1 MTQKS
6 SLDAATLARWR
17 QDIVF
22 KDNVL
27 GDDYTFHS
35 TWGIFS
41 PESIDEGSR
50 LLLEHVDFKAT
61 EGTTVFVIEYIQI
74 GVFLMNR
81 RVTR

>member
-1 MTQKS
+1 MNKPA
-6 SLDAATLARWR
+6 LDAATLARWR

-41 PESIDEGSR
+41 PESLDEGS
-50 LLLEHVDFKAT
+50 LLLV
-61 EGTTVFVIEYIQI
+61 
-74 GVFLMNR
+74 R
-81 RVTR
+81 PR